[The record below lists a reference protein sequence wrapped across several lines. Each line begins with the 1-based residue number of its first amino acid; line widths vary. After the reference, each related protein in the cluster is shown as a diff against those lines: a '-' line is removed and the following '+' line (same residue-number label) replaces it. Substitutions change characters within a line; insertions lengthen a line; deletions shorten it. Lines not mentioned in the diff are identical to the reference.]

1 MQHGVNLQ
9 FAGWTDTHDEYFVVR
24 GSIESRRFTACAV
37 RDDRLV
43 GAIGVGHPKDIRQVR
58 TLIASAGPVDRNS
71 LEEGWLDRPHAVVR

>member
-9 FAGWTDTHDEYFVVR
+9 FAGWTDAHDEYVVVR

-37 RDDRLV
+37 RGDRLV

-58 TLIASAGPVDRNS
+58 TLIASADPVDRNS